1 MTSREAD
8 TMRRPNFQLPPGT
21 CDTHVHIWGPFDR
34 FPVAKGAPYTPP
46 ERNKDDLRALHARLG
61 VERAVIVQT
70 TVYKSDNRAMLDA
83 IAASDGA
90 YRGVA
95 LIDESFGDA
104 EYQALHDGGVRGVR
118 FGFVKHLGG
127 IPDLNLVRRTADR
140 IEQMGWHLV
149 LHLDAANIPEFEP
162 LFREFRLP
170 VVIDHMGRP
179 PAQDGLDQTPF
190 RILLD
195 LLRAP
200 NWWVKVSGSERI
212 SAAGPPFHDAIP
224 FARKLME
231 VAPDRTLWGTDWPH
245 PNVRWEPDEADLV
258 DLLPQFGDAAALHRV
273 LVDNP
278 ARLYGF
284 P

>member
-1 MTSREAD
+1 MASE
-8 TMRRPNFQLPPGT
+8 RRPNFTLPPGS
-21 CDTHVHIWGPFDR
+21 CDTHVHVWGPFDR

-46 ERNKDDLRALHARLG
+46 DRTKEDLRALHARLG

-83 IAASDGA
+83 IAASGGA

-95 LIDESFGDA
+95 LVDESFGDA

-118 FGFVKHLGG
+118 FGFLQHLGG
-127 IPDLNLVRRTADR
+127 VPDLALLKRTAER
-140 IEQMGWHLV
+140 IAGMGWHLV
-149 LHLDAANIPEFEP
+149 LHLDAGSIVAFEA
-162 LFREFRLP
+162 LLRGLKLT
-170 VVIDHMGRP
+170 VVVDHMGRVP
-179 PAQDGLDQTPF
+179 VPEGMGHPAF

-195 LLRAP
+195 LLERP
-200 NWWVKVSGSERI
+200 NWWVKVSGAERI
-212 SAAGPPFHDAIP
+212 SAAGPPFRDAIP
-224 FARKLME
+224 FARRLIE
-231 VAPDRTLWGTDWPH
+231 AAPDRTLWGTDWPH

-258 DLLPQFGDAAALHRV
+258 DLLPEFGDAAALQRL

-284 P
+284 

>member
-1 MTSREAD
+1 MTSE
-8 TMRRPNFQLPPGT
+8 RRPNFVLPPGS
-21 CDTHVHIWGPFDR
+21 CDTHVHVWGPFDR

-46 ERNKDDLRALHARLG
+46 ERNKADLVALHARLG
-61 VERAVIVQT
+61 VQRAVIVQT
-70 TVYKSDNRAMLDA
+70 TVYKADNRAMLDA
-83 IAASDGA
+83 IASSNGA

-95 LIDESFGDA
+95 LIDETFGDR
-104 EYQALHDGGVRGVR
+104 EYKALHDGGVRGVR

-127 IPDLNLVRRTADR
+127 VPDLALVRRTADR
-140 IEQMGWHLV
+140 IAGMGWHLV
-149 LHLDAANIPEFEP
+149 LHLDAANIPEFED
-162 LFREFRLP
+162 LLRGFSLP
-170 VVIDHMGRP
+170 VVVDHMGRVP
-179 PAQDGLDQTPF
+179 VQDGLDQPPF

-195 LLRAP
+195 LMRRA

-212 SAAGPPFHDAIP
+212 SAAGPPFRDAIP
-224 FARKLME
+224 FARRLIE

-258 DLLPQFGDAAALHRV
+258 DLLPEFGDAAALQRV

-284 P
+284 A